1 MLRPLRTH
9 TLRVD
14 LCGGTLS
21 GQLACAGAHKL
32 EVDDGALYLLSL
44 CTLSVSVMQAA
55 V

>member
-1 MLRPLRTH
+1 MLQPLRTH
-9 TLRVD
+9 TLRLD

-32 EVDDGALYLLSL
+32 EMDDGALYLSL